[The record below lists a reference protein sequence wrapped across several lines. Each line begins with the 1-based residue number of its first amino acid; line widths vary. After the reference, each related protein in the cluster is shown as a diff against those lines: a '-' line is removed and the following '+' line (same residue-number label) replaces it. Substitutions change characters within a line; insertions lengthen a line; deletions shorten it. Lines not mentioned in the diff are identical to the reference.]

1 MKLSIIVPVYNSSD
15 ILNELHRRILKT
27 VTKMNLVDDF
37 ELILI
42 NDFSA
47 DESWKNIKIL
57 SNSYNYIKGINL
69 TENFGQHNALMAG
82 FNHAKGNYIITLD
95 DDLQHPPESF
105 PEIVDKLKNFDVCY
119 TYYKNRQH
127 VHWKK
132 AVSYINNVVSSFLLN
147 KSLKIYMSSFRGL
160 KKNVVT
166 KIIKF
171 KDPDVYLDGLI
182 IRSTKKIGMITVEHH
197 ARLSGDSNY
206 DLRKLL
212 ILWSNMLINFKFFP
226 LRFASFPGS
235 ILKFIIK
242 IFRKKNKKLQYR
254 ILEKTK

>member
-27 VTKMNLVDDF
+27 VTKMNLVNDF

-42 NDFSA
+42 NDFSV
-47 DESWKNIKIL
+47 DESWKNIRIL
-57 SNSYNYIKGINL
+57 SNRYKYIKGINL

-82 FNHAKGNYIITLD
+82 FNHAKGDYIITLD

-105 PEIVDKLKNFDVCY
+105 PKIVDKLENFDVCY

-127 VHWKK
+127 VYWKK

-160 KKNVVT
+160 KKNVVAE
-166 KIIKF
+166 IIKF
-171 KDPDVYLDGLI
+171 KNPDVYLDGLI

-212 ILWSNMLINFKFFP
+212 ILWSNMLLNFKFFP